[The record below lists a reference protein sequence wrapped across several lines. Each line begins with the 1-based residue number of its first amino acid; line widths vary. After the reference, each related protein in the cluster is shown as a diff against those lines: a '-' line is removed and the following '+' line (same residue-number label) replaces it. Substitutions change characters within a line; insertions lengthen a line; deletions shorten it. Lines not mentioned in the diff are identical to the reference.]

1 MVGIVERLVPD
12 ALWEL
17 FQRVVPEAP
26 SRPQGGGRRRHG
38 DREVLAAIVFVATS
52 GCTWQQLPTASF
64 GPSGAT
70 AHRRFSEWSK
80 ARVWAKLHRLVLD
93 EHGARG
99 ERDWSRCAIDS
110 VNMRALKK
118 GDLTGP
124 NPVDRGKFGSKI
136 HLITEPAGLPLSVGI
151 SGANLHDS
159 QALEPLVRGIPPIRS
174 RRGRRRRRPGKLHA
188 DKGYDYAHLRRWL
201 RERGIKHRIARR
213 SVEPSQ
219 RLGRHRWVVERTV
232 PWPVGCRRLH
242 RRYERKAGHVLA
254 FTGIACTLIC
264 YRRLAK

>member
-1 MVGIVERLVPD
+1 MVERLVPD
-12 ALWEL
+12 ELWEL

-52 GCTWQQLPTASF
+52 GCTWQQLPSASF

-70 AHRRFSEWSK
+70 AHRRFAEWTR

-93 EHGARG
+93 ELGARG
-99 ERDWSRCAIDS
+99 GLDWSRCAIDS

-118 GDLTGP
+118 GTDRP
-124 NPVDRGKFGSKI
+124 NPVDRGKYGSKI
-136 HLITEPAGLPLSVGI
+136 HLITGLPLSVGV

-159 QALEPLVRGIPPIRS
+159 QVLIPLVKGIPPVRS

-188 DKGYDYAHLRRWL
+188 DKGYDYDHLRRWL
-201 RERGIKHRIARR
+201 SERGITHRIARKGIE
-213 SVEPSQ
+213 SST
-219 RLGRHRWVVERTV
+219 RLGRHRWTVERTMS
-232 PWPVGCRRLH
+232 WLAGCRRLH
-242 RRYERKAGHVLA
+242 RRYERKAKHFLA
-254 FTGIACTLIC
+254 FTSIACTLIC